1 MEAKENVKFLATL
14 ERHFKNISQ
23 ARGSLTAISDTL
35 PSMMNAIRMVW
46 VISRYY
52 NTDKR
57 MIPLME
63 LIAQEICLKVS
74 QYINLDSSLDVNNLF
89 SNPGKLA
96 DKLQE
101 GAEVLQKWKTT
112 YFRVREKIES
122 TSKDERWHFEK
133 DSLFEQSDYMSERC
147 LELKE
152 LALFI
157 GRYKTFLGPEL
168 RSK

>member
-1 MEAKENVKFLATL
+1 MLRIYDAQLLPGFDDQFQELTKLYMEAKENVKFLQTL

-23 ARGSLTAISDTL
+23 ARGSLTPISDTL

-74 QYINLDSSLDVNNLF
+74 QYINLETSLDVNNIF
-89 SNPGKLA
+89 NNPYKLA
-96 DKLQE
+96 ERLQE
-101 GAEVLQKWKTT
+101 GAEVLQKWKT
-112 YFRVREKIES
+112 VCLKI
-122 TSKDERWHFEK
+122 
-133 DSLFEQSDYMSERC
+133 
-147 LELKE
+147 
-152 LALFI
+152 
-157 GRYKTFLGPEL
+157 
-168 RSK
+168 